1 MSFEIGMT
9 YTMRWFGPNDTV
21 PLPFIRQAGC
31 TGVVTALHQIPVG
44 EVWAVEAI
52 NHRKQMVE
60 DAGLHWKVV
69 ESLPVHEDIK
79 KRSGNYLQYIEN
91 YKQSLENLAAC
102 GLQVVAYNFMP
113 LFDWMRTDV
122 DYTLPDGSKALYFE
136 KSAFIAFDVWMLQR
150 PGAAKSYTEEDL
162 QKAKTKY
169 DSLTETQKQG
179 LFTNT
184 LLSLPG
190 TDEAFTVE
198 GVLNALETYK
208 NIDETQLRKNL
219 FFFLEQVIP
228 VAESAGIKMAIHP
241 DDPPFS
247 IFGLPRIVKTEA
259 DAQAIVDAVPS
270 PSNGLCF
277 CTGSFGVREDNDLP
291 GMMRRLGQQV
301 HFLHL
306 RSTRREPNGDFFEA
320 DHLTGDVDMYE
331 VIKEA
336 LVHMQNRNVS
346 LPMRPDHG
354 HAMLDDLT
362 KKTYPGYT
370 AIGRLKGLA
379 ELRGLELG
387 IIRSQFLV

>member
-9 YTMRWFGPNDTV
+9 YTMRWFGPGDTV
-21 PLPFIRQAGC
+21 PLAFIRQAGC

-44 EVWAVEAI
+44 EVWPVEAI

-79 KRSGNYLQYIEN
+79 KRSGNYLQYIQN

-150 PGAAKSYTEEDL
+150 PGAAKSYTEEEL

-169 DSLTETQKQG
+169 GSLTETQKQI

-190 TDEAFTVE
+190 TNEAFTVE

-228 VAESAGIKMAIHP
+228 LAESAGIKMAIHP

-306 RSTRREPNGDFFEA
+306 RSTQREPNGDFYEA

-336 LVHMQNRNVS
+336 LVHMQNRNIS

-387 IIRSQFLV
+387 IMRSPSFI